1 MSNSGKQIAVFIAFL
16 GIFLGSALVMYN
28 HYIKDKPRIKVV
40 SPRTDVDP
48 VLFDSLLIE
57 KNKDKQLGK

>member
-1 MSNSGKQIAVFIAFL
+1 MSNSGKQIAVFITFL
-16 GIFLGSALVMYN
+16 GLFLGSALLMYN

-40 SPRTDVDP
+40 APRTDVDP

-57 KNKDKQLGK
+57 KNKDKQLK